1 MPSMSP
7 SSPTGSPTHSPTSS
21 PTYRLIS
28 YGNTYLASTVGQNLI
43 LMPECGTTNGAG
55 GAIRYSFIGQAGC
68 TTVID
73 TCQTATNFDN
83 KLRVYRSDNGT
94 CVGVDDGLCGY
105 ANGGASPGQTVL
117 VLASKLV
124 LNTIYLSSK
133 LLQCIFFFFF
143 SFHSQPTLTFFYAGL
158 DHQRT
163 AQHLARLDHQRTA
176 QHLAQTLRRTD
187 QPRTLERWPPN
198 TKQRLIQVLLRIY

>member
-143 SFHSQPTLTFFYAGL
+143 T
-158 DHQRT
+158 
-163 AQHLARLDHQRTA
+163 
-176 QHLAQTLRRTD
+176 
-187 QPRTLERWPPN
+187 
-198 TKQRLIQVLLRIY
+198 